1 MGTTYTN
8 GWVEEKRNRG
18 LLGSSS
24 LPHSRGAFSV
34 FFTWTEGV
42 AFFVQTM
49 MWSERNGEVMQKKQ
63 SVEKNKWKTMSTT
76 EVDDYCESLHD
87 VSSCLQP
94 KSDARNLRQDI

>member
-1 MGTTYTN
+1 MG
-8 GWVEEKRNRG
+8 GWRRRG
-18 LLGSSS
+18 IEVYSAHLLSHTRAGPS
-24 LPHSRGAFSV
+24 LF